1 MACQADWDNHANQ
14 LNPNHHEYWHSREQP
29 SDDTGVYDYQSSSS
43 DEYDY
48 NTRAIPSDSQEEW
61 TLARIAR
68 RIYLLQPRSDLTRP
82 EEEGRQDEMVHLI
95 QPSEVRYGVK
105 YENTY
110 CIIGGPDIL
119 LPNTIAKSEMRSRY
133 DGHMD
138 SPVFAFK
145 SPEDIIE
152 GYVRQLQR
160 WWRSVRRWPEKQK
173 ADACML
179 KAIKMRAVMDT
190 NQKRISALN
199 KELRELY
206 VEDAKLQKECHK
218 TFGGAIHY
226 YNRLCPECPYNYEH
240 FGLSNGICSM
250 KDIVKVL
257 KEFES
262 GKNVSTMY
270 KHHVREFTS
279 WSDRFTKMWLQRKR
293 YVDISGHEY
302 YWWGTKNYN
311 YSDNR

>member
-14 LNPNHHEYWHSREQP
+14 CNPNHDEYWHSREQP
-29 SDDTGVYDYQSSSS
+29 SDDETQDDGYQSSSS
-43 DEYDY
+43 DEYD
-48 NTRAIPSDSQEEW
+48 DSQEDCDCI
-61 TLARIAR
+61 TRSASVSRQ
-68 RIYLLQPRSDLTRP
+68 YPRQR
-82 EEEGRQDEMVHLI
+82 EEMVRLI
-95 QPSEVRYGVK
+95 HPKNVRYGVE

-110 CIIGGPDIL
+110 CVIGGPDIF
-119 LPNTIAKSEMRSRY
+119 LPNTIPKSELRSRY

-138 SPVFAFK
+138 SPVFAFE
-145 SPEDIIE
+145 SPEETIE
-152 GYVRQLQR
+152 AQTVKLQQ
-160 WWRSVRRWPEKQK
+160 WWRFVRRWPEKQK
-173 ADACML
+173 ADTCML
-179 KAIKMRAVMDT
+179 KAIKMRAVLDT

-226 YNRLCPECPYNYEH
+226 YNRLCPECPYGYEH

-257 KEFES
+257 REFES
-262 GKNVSTMY
+262 GENVSTMY

-279 WSDRFTKMWLQRKR
+279 WSDRFTKMWRLKRKIID
-293 YVDISGHEY
+293 YSGK
-302 YWWGTKNYN
+302 WGFEK
-311 YSDNR
+311 